1 MKDVYVECPVLG
13 NEAFLLQRTV
23 KADAQELLEV
33 YSDEKAVPFFNS
45 DNCNGDNFFYRT
57 LEQMQAEINFWEAS
71 YRSRAF
77 VRWSI
82 FDRSSGKAVGTI
94 EMFCRMADDFFN
106 KTGLLRL
113 DLKSEYEKEDVIC
126 SILEPL
132 LEQAPELFGCE
143 SVSTKAVKEAAE
155 RRKALEC
162 LGFKETAEKL
172 KGHDGTAYGDYYM
185 LRCE

>member
-1 MKDVYVECPVLG
+1 MRDVYKECPVLG
-13 NEAFLLQRTV
+13 NEAFLLQRTGM
-23 KADAQELLEV
+23 ADAQELLEV

-45 DNCNGDNFFYRT
+45 DNCDGDMFYYST
-57 LEQMQAEINFWEAS
+57 LERMQTAIRFWEDS
-71 YRSRAF
+71 YRDRAF

-82 FDRSSGKAVGTI
+82 FDRSSGRAVGTI
-94 EMFCRMADDFFN
+94 EMFCRMAADFFN

-126 SILEPL
+126 SILQPL

-155 RRKALEC
+155 RRKALEH
-162 LGFKETAEKL
+162 LGFKEMEEKL
-172 KGHDGTAYGDYYM
+172 TGHDGTEYGDYFM

>member
-82 FDRSSGKAVGTI
+82 FDRSSGRAVGTI

-132 LEQAPELFGCE
+132 LEQVPELFGCE

-155 RRKALEC
+155 RRKALER

>member
-13 NEAFLLQRTV
+13 NGAFLLQRTV
-23 KADAQELLEV
+23 MADAQELLEV

-82 FDRSSGKAVGTI
+82 FDRSSGRAVGTI
-94 EMFCRMADDFFN
+94 EMFCRMADDFF
-106 KTGLLRL
+106 
-113 DLKSEYEKEDVIC
+113 
-126 SILEPL
+126 
-132 LEQAPELFGCE
+132 
-143 SVSTKAVKEAAE
+143 
-155 RRKALEC
+155 
-162 LGFKETAEKL
+162 
-172 KGHDGTAYGDYYM
+172 
-185 LRCE
+185 